1 MFQYYNVII
10 NNFFHMPGMSQRMKG
25 QGNQGRFD
33 DNTIIIEDGEVN

>member
-1 MFQYYNVII
+1 MFQYHNVII

-33 DNTIIIEDGEVN
+33 DNTSIIVNREVN